1 MAEQENLKTNES
13 VESQGSPTGEA
24 KEPQGWKDV
33 RITESMPLGAAIN
46 FLNVLNQRLSVV
58 EDNIKIKIESGDASN
73 PVKEV
78 SLTEFYIEQDKK
90 ALAERAA
97 AEAKK
102 AEDHN

>member
-1 MAEQENLKTNES
+1 MAEQENLKTKTDES
-13 VESQGSPTGEA
+13 EQPTSEV

-58 EDNIKIKIESGDASN
+58 EDNITIKVESGDATN

-97 AEAKK
+97 EESKK
-102 AEDHN
+102 AEDRN

>member
-1 MAEQENLKTNES
+1 MAEQENLKTNANES
-13 VESQGSPTGEA
+13 EQPSTAGEV

-58 EDNIKIKIESGDASN
+58 EDNITIKVESGDATN

-97 AEAKK
+97 EEAKK
-102 AEDHN
+102 AENK

>member
-1 MAEQENLKTNES
+1 MAEENIKQEVNSE
-13 VESQGSPTGEA
+13 E

-46 FLNVLNQRLSVV
+46 FLNVLNQRLAVV
-58 EDNIKIKIESGDASN
+58 EDNITIKMENNGDDKVEN

-97 AEAKK
+97 AELKK
-102 AEDHN
+102 AEN

>member
-13 VESQGSPTGEA
+13 EQPTSES

-58 EDNIKIKIESGDASN
+58 EDNIKIKVESGDATN

-97 AEAKK
+97 EEAKK
-102 AEDHN
+102 AEK

>member
-1 MAEQENLKTNES
+1 MAEQENLKTKTDES
-13 VESQGSPTGEA
+13 EQPTGEV

-58 EDNIKIKIESGDASN
+58 EDNITIKVESGDATN

-97 AEAKK
+97 EEAKK

>member
-1 MAEQENLKTNES
+1 MAEQENLKTNVNVNES
-13 VESQGSPTGEA
+13 EQPTGEV

-58 EDNIKIKIESGDASN
+58 EDNITIKVESGDATN

-97 AEAKK
+97 EEAKK
-102 AEDHN
+102 AEE

>member
-1 MAEQENLKTNES
+1 MAEQENLKTNVNVNES
-13 VESQGSPTGEA
+13 EQPSTGEV

-58 EDNIKIKIESGDASN
+58 EDNITIKVESGDATN

-90 ALAERAA
+90 ALAERATE
-97 AEAKK
+97 EAKK
-102 AEDHN
+102 AEK

>member
-1 MAEQENLKTNES
+1 MAEQENLKTKTDES
-13 VESQGSPTGEA
+13 EQPTGEV

-58 EDNIKIKIESGDASN
+58 EDNITIKVESGDATN

-97 AEAKK
+97 EEAKK
-102 AEDHN
+102 AEDRN

>member
-1 MAEQENLKTNES
+1 MAEQENLKTKTDES
-13 VESQGSPTGEA
+13 EQPATGEV

-58 EDNIKIKIESGDASN
+58 EDNITIKTETGDAAN

-97 AEAKK
+97 EETKK
-102 AEDHN
+102 AEDRN

>member
-1 MAEQENLKTNES
+1 MAEQENLKTNVNES
-13 VESQGSPTGEA
+13 EQPTGEA

-58 EDNIKIKIESGDASN
+58 EDNIRIKVESGDATN

-97 AEAKK
+97 EESKK
-102 AEDHN
+102 AEN

>member
-1 MAEQENLKTNES
+1 MAEQENLKTNVNVNES
-13 VESQGSPTGEA
+13 EQPSTGEV

-58 EDNIKIKIESGDASN
+58 EDNITIKVESGDASN

-97 AEAKK
+97 KKKKK
-102 AEDHN
+102 AEDK

>member
-1 MAEQENLKTNES
+1 MAEQENLKTNVNES
-13 VESQGSPTGEA
+13 EQPTGES

-58 EDNIKIKIESGDASN
+58 EDNITIKVESGDATN

-97 AEAKK
+97 EEAKK
-102 AEDHN
+102 AEKN

>member
-1 MAEQENLKTNES
+1 MAEQENLKINES
-13 VESQGSPTGEA
+13 EQTTSES

-58 EDNIKIKIESGDASN
+58 EDNVKIKVESGDAAN

-97 AEAKK
+97 EEAKK
-102 AEDHN
+102 AENHN